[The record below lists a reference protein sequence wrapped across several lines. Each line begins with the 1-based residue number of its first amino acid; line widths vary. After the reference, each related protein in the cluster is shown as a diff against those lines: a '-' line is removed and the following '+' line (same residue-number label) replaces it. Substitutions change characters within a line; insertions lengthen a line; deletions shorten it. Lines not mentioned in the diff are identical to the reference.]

1 MLTYS
6 ALADFAP
13 TPAHA
18 NFSYPRWREL
28 AARTYDYGA
37 CSSYKEPKALL
48 DSRHELQA
56 RASRGELAA
65 RTYDYGA
72 CSSYKEP
79 KALLNSR
86 YELQTRAS
94 RG

>member
-1 MLTYS
+1 MLFFKGELLTYS

-13 TPAHA
+13 TPAPA
-18 NFSYPRWREL
+18 NFSYPRWCEL

-56 RASRGELAA
+56 RASRGFAKL
-65 RTYDYGA
+65 
-72 CSSYKEP
+72 K
-79 KALLNSR
+79 
-86 YELQTRAS
+86 
-94 RG
+94 

>member
-1 MLTYS
+1 MLIFRTS
-6 ALADFAP
+6 AGASLQLVP
-13 TPAHA
+13 
-18 NFSYPRWREL
+18 N
-28 AARTYDYGA
+28 DYGA

-56 RASRGELAA
+56 RASRG
-65 RTYDYGA
+65 DYGA

-86 YELQTRAS
+86 HELQTRAS